1 MTQLS
6 QAALHKA
13 LPIVATAYGRK
24 FGARVIVGKCP
35 SSAYTDGKTI
45 VVPNVPESFPKAVL
59 WGFLGHECAHVRYTD
74 FNAGWGRGMRK
85 SLVNILEDARIERE
99 IVNEYPGLY
108 GDLMAVVQ
116 YMVDEDHFG
125 KPENG
130 GASEALQYYC
140 LYHLRYRVLG
150 QTPLD
155 NHFRLADE
163 ALKRELPRGAQT
175 RLKALLRKVPVLA
188 STQEAVSLADDILN
202 MLEEEQEKEQ
212 KKSEQQN
219 SSGDSEDDS
228 DDDAGADSSGDS
240 NDDSD
245 DDAGADSS
253 SDSDDNSDGDA
264 GADSSSDS
272 DDDSDDDAGADSSGD
287 SDDDSDDDAG
297 ADSSGDSDDDSDD
310 DAGADSSGDSDDES
324 DDDSD
329 DMDADAAAKAL
340 RSILD
345 ADDDDAIEDAVT
357 SLRQSMEQSDDGA
370 QGPIEIPDPSMPYQG
385 QSAIGKQLLADVRQT
400 SNRVKAQ
407 LMGLVQASK
416 RTSRQVKRVGRR
428 VDHTKLHRLAS
439 GDSRLF
445 SSRADKR
452 SPNTAVHL
460 LVDMSSSMS
469 SSRQQG
475 SQPYVIANQA
485 AMALGLALE
494 GIPNVNPAISF
505 FGGNSADDAIRIGL
519 KHGERFNSAI
529 EARFT
534 VTPWGCTPMAEAVW
548 YAGYELAQ
556 TREERKLLIVL
567 SDGGPDC
574 DQSTHDALK
583 LFASGGVEMIG
594 IGIMDNAISRFID
607 NSVVIN
613 DLGDLRQTLFAMI
626 QQSLTHA
633 A

>member
-240 NDDSD
+240 
-245 DDAGADSS
+245 
-253 SDSDDNSDGDA
+253 
-264 GADSSSDS
+264 
-272 DDDSDDDAGADSSGD
+272 DDDS
-287 SDDDSDDDAG
+287 
-297 ADSSGDSDDDSDD
+297 D